1 MAGEQISGSG
11 WRQHIAAIV
20 VVALFLTLMI
30 GIGTWA
36 TLVAADTISI

>member
-1 MAGEQISGSG
+1 MEQASDSG
-11 WRQHIAAIV
+11 WRRHIAAIV

-36 TLVAADTISI
+36 TLVAAETISI